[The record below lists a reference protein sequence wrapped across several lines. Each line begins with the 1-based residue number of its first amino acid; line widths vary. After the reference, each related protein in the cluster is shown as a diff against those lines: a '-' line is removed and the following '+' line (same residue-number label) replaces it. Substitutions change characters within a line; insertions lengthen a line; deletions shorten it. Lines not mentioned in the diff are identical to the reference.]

1 LLLFSLP
8 QVQCAPSSKAVY
20 GRRGQLFATASI
32 PDTKSS
38 SKLKTKEQ
46 KQQADSQ
53 SVLSAAALVGGNMV
67 GAGILALPAVTS
79 TPGFVPSAVAMV
91 GVWGYCLITGLLT
104 AEVACSS
111 GALDGRATVQGM
123 AQATLGST
131 AGKLVGGAFI
141 ASNYLLLMAY
151 IAQGSTVVDAIPA
164 LHTDVCGSLF
174 GDCVSSFHLMP
185 LVFAAAAGS
194 FSLWGPAKL
203 VENTNNAMVAVIL
216 AAFGGLVA
224 LGAPAVD
231 SSTLLGHANA
241 LALPA
246 VLPTLLCALT
256 FHNVVPVVSSQLRG
270 DMSKIR
276 AALTV
281 GTAVPLCMYLIW
293 DAVMLGQAPP
303 SAAEIIAGAT
313 ASAAAL
319 AGDAVGSVLLDSGG
333 SSSGGGSS
341 SSVMDALI
349 AAFSFA
355 ALLTSFFGASQS
367 LMKEMTAVA
376 EQLSGASPLAPTA
389 TTTTPVQTT
398 TATTTVQTTTS
409 SSGVK
414 VAASLAVL
422 VPPTAA
428 AVLCPG
434 AFYTAL
440 DLAGSFGDP
449 LLYGAVPALMAWRM
463 HSAQSATSSS
473 SSSSGKQAAA
483 AQESV
488 LPGGTASLAAVLG
501 VAVCFVVGQL
511 ALKVHA

>member
-1 LLLFSLP
+1 
-8 QVQCAPSSKAVY
+8 
-20 GRRGQLFATASI
+20 
-32 PDTKSS
+32 
-38 SKLKTKEQ
+38 
-46 KQQADSQ
+46 
-53 SVLSAAALVGGNMV
+53 VLSAAALVGGNMV

-79 TPGFVPSAVAMV
+79 TPGFVPSAIAMV
-91 GVWGYCLITGLLT
+91 AVWGYCLITGLLT
-104 AEVACSS
+104 AEVACNS

-185 LVFAAAAGS
+185 LAFAAAAGS

-203 VENTNNAMVAVIL
+203 VENTNNAMVAIIL
-216 AAFGGLVA
+216 ATFGGLVA
-224 LGAPAVD
+224 LGVPAVD
-231 SSTLLGHANA
+231 SSTLLGHADA

-246 VLPTLLCALT
+246 VLSTLLCALT

-276 AALTV
+276 VALTV

-319 AGDAVGSVLLDSGG
+319 AGDALGSVLTDSSSSSSG
-333 SSSGGGSS
+333 SSSN
-341 SSVMDALI
+341 SVMDSLV

-367 LMKEMTAVA
+367 LMKELTVVV
-376 EQLSGASPLAPTA
+376 EQLSGVSPVAPTA
-389 TTTTPVQTT
+389 TTTTTT
-398 TATTTVQTTTS
+398 TTTVQTTTAAAAAAAATS
-409 SSGVK
+409 VQTISSIPSSGVK
-414 VAASLAVL
+414 AAASLAVL

-449 LLYGAVPALMAWRM
+449 LMYGAVPALMAWRM
-463 HSAQSATSSS
+463 HSAKSATSSN
-473 SSSSGKQAAA
+473 SSGKQAVAVE

-501 VAVCFVVGQL
+501 IAVCFVLGQL
-511 ALKVHA
+511 ALKISA